1 MRCAWRRWRRRRDL
15 SRDEDPRT
23 EVLNAREDP
32 RRMRSRATVAPRR
45 DRDQGRRP
53 LRCGSSGWY
62 HQGTARIS
70 RARVAPACSFSGAQ
84 MQWRAKAGKDCGAIG
99 IRLDGQVDLAKLMR
113 VRARCLHAWV
123 IRGSSPAH
131 SNRALSGMGRSGRS
145 QGWCSTIQGRIVD
158 QSGTRLA
165 EGADRFDFQHAKVRG
180 EVIRGSGV
188 QRMTMCSYDVQRLGA
203 RMRRV
208 QGATTVEKVLKD
220 HKRIPHDRGRW
231 VDAMRRRQC
240 PSRRDQRGSA
250 NVMPVRTQACRAR
263 HQ

>member
-1 MRCAWRRWRRRRDL
+1 M
-15 SRDEDPRT
+15 
-23 EVLNAREDP
+23 
-32 RRMRSRATVAPRR
+32 
-45 DRDQGRRP
+45 
-53 LRCGSSGWY
+53 
-62 HQGTARIS
+62 
-70 RARVAPACSFSGAQ
+70 
-84 MQWRAKAGKDCGAIG
+84 
-99 IRLDGQVDLAKLMR
+99 
-113 VRARCLHAWV
+113 
-123 IRGSSPAH
+123 
-131 SNRALSGMGRSGRS
+131 
-145 QGWCSTIQGRIVD
+145 
-158 QSGTRLA
+158 A

-250 NVMPVRTQACRAR
+250 NVMPVRTQACHKCVLVHRMHGRATNDVR
-263 HQ
+263 DRLWHLGLDGHCLVARRLRIVSHFYGARGGRAFASLRASLKFGLSARGNMPCLTVHVHVLFPLHVHVHVHVHVLGASRDETKKQARKLKFHNLVNQTPPPSRRGAIKVSSASQVTC